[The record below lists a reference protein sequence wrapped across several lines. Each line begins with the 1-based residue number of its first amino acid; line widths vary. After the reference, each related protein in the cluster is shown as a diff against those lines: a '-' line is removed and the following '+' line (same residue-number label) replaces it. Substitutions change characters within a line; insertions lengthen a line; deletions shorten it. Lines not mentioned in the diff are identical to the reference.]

1 MAGYP
6 LAAASRRGLSRM
18 VLGVRF
24 HGIEH
29 KIEIL
34 MVEMVAGDGIEVT
47 RNVVTGTW
55 CGCRCCV

>member
-24 HGIEH
+24 HGVEH
-29 KIEIL
+29 GIEIL
-34 MVEMVAGDGIEVT
+34 MVEMAAGDGIEVT
-47 RNVVTGTW
+47 RSAVTGTG